1 MFNFLDTPRVGIWRV
16 SSEFREG
23 RAHLYQ
29 EWSGK
34 CSLQR
39 NLDFEAKKKKKN
51 SSVRARGGI
60 ERLKNGTGD
69 TFMEIEQ
76 HRVYLRNNGQPSRG
90 PLR

>member
-39 NLDFEAKKKKKN
+39 NLDFEAKKKKKEFFCE
-51 SSVRARGGI
+51 SEGRYRKVEEWYRRYLHGDRAAQGVF
-60 ERLKNGTGD
+60 E
-69 TFMEIEQ
+69 EQ
-76 HRVYLRNNGQPSRG
+76 WPA
-90 PLR
+90 